1 MRERKRMK
9 HETHAKKTK
18 FTARLKGQSP
28 SCHLKENGGV
38 YSGKVY
44 FLGGCKGFLA
54 GCGWLLNV
62 FGWLWVVAK
71 CFWLVLG
78 RCGWFWLVVG
88 GFG

>member
-44 FLGGCKGFLA
+44 F
-54 GCGWLLNV
+54 
-62 FGWLWVVAK
+62 WVVAK
-71 CFWLVLG
+71 D
-78 RCGWFWLVVG
+78 FWLVVG
-88 GFG
+88 GC